1 MGYFQKNKKEML
13 SNVYTVFK
21 IAIASGLSWELAKLA
36 GSIHPYLAPLSV
48 MLCLQSSVVASI
60 RFSLRR
66 IIGTVIGVIVV
77 ILAAEQFSLNGWT
90 LGFLILV
97 GGLIVNF
104 LKFDIVVIHQA
115 VITILLVFVF
125 ENASS
130 HYAVDRIRDTAI
142 GAATAVVIQVLL
154 SLWSNSYSSVRRVDR
169 YSNELA
175 ASFEVC
181 AKWLENGSPISQ
193 GIVLKKQTEGL
204 YTGFL
209 REKKRIRKAL
219 GGFKISP
226 VMKRKKEDWKWC
238 KSSLEYQDQGYQYLL
253 ETTGILLEWSA
264 SGWMESMD
272 RRIWAMQLGA
282 VSRYF
287 QSLKSTSKDVRL
299 PAFDA
304 IYPILKEKDRFHI
317 AQYYHTE
324 QFIKGLRI

>member
-1 MGYFQKNKKEML
+1 MGYFEKNKRELL
-13 SNVYTVFK
+13 SNAFTVFK
-21 IAIASGLSWELAKLA
+21 IALASGLSWELAKLA
-36 GSIHPYLAPLSV
+36 GSVHPYLAPLSV

-66 IIGTVIGVIVV
+66 ILGTVIGVIVV

-125 ENASS
+125 EKASG

-154 SLWSNSYSSVRRVDR
+154 SLWGSSYSYVKRVDR
-169 YSNELA
+169 HSKELA

-181 AKWLENGSPISQ
+181 AKWLENGSPLSQ
-193 GIVLKKQTEGL
+193 GTVLKKQADEL
-204 YTGFL
+204 YTEFL
-209 REKKRIRKAL
+209 HDKKRLRKSL

-226 VMKRKKEDWKWC
+226 IMKRKKEDWKRC
-238 KSSLEYQDQGYQYLL
+238 KSSLEHQDQGYQYLL
-253 ETTGILLEWSA
+253 ETMGILLDWSA

-272 RRIWAMQLGA
+272 RRIWAMQLEA

-287 QSLKSTSKDVRL
+287 QSLKSTSSDVQF
-299 PAFDA
+299 PDFAA
-304 IYPILKEKDRFHI
+304 IYPIAKEKDRFHI

-324 QFIKGLRI
+324 QFIKRLRI